1 MADMPPAPE
10 PPEPARPG
18 LLRTLQT
25 RWRLV
30 ASIVL
35 FFAARAVLRGHLD
48 ESTSW
53 LVAWDVAVGSYLLL
67 AFWLVR
73 TASVAHIRERAAL
86 EDEGRFL
93 LLALVTGAALASLL
107 AIVGELG
114 DLPSGA
120 PAATLRLRLAL
131 TVATIFVSWALI
143 HTVFAFHYAHEYYA
157 EDGDEPGG
165 LRFEGPPPDYA
176 DFVYFSFVI
185 GMTAQVSDIVITDPH
200 IRRTATLH
208 GILSFAFNAA
218 LVALMINI
226 ASSAITPGGK

>member
-1 MADMPPAPE
+1 MPPRGDSPTR
-10 PPEPARPG
+10 RPWFVVR
-18 LLRTLQT
+18 LLQA
-25 RWRLV
+25 RWRLML
-30 ASIVL
+30 SIGL
-35 FFAARAVLRGHLD
+35 FFVVRTSLADQVDRT
-48 ESTSW
+48 TSW

-226 ASSAITPGGK
+226 ASSAITAGAK